1 MNLILYLDRNLGS
14 DGGQWRQ
21 CMAECPMAEWLFSVV
36 VRQNKNTSET
46 RRAAEGLNIAVLR
59 SPRSGLS
66 SDTNNEKGF
75 PGIRH

>member
-1 MNLILYLDRNLGS
+1 MSHYFTFD
-14 DGGQWRQ
+14 
-21 CMAECPMAEWLFSVV
+21 LFSLV

-46 RRAAEGLNIAVLR
+46 RRVAEGLNIAV
-59 SPRSGLS
+59 RSGLS